1 MERTMNQV
9 RDYILRNATDQ
20 ELTEIID
27 YVRMR
32 RQMLSKQT
40 VRTLSKGANV
50 SFVSSRT
57 GQTVTGT
64 VESIKIKNVIVATAL
79 GRYKV
84 PANML
89 TVN

>member
-1 MERTMNQV
+1 MNQV

-20 ELTEIID
+20 ELAEIID
-27 YVRMR
+27 YVKMR

-40 VRTLSKGANV
+40 VRALSKGANV